1 MRKALGL
8 VVVLLCASGLV
19 LAQGKDKDKD
29 KDKGTKA
36 TLVKADVDKKELV
49 VKIDGK
55 QVTFGVTKDVQWV
68 GPKGGDRSKTGL
80 KDDALVPGAEL
91 NLWVKGKTLEKVQLP
106 VRKSSKDKDGKDKD
120 KKDKDKK

>member
-1 MRKALGL
+1 MRKAFGL

-49 VKIDGK
+49 VKMDGK
-55 QVTFGVTKDVQWV
+55 QVTFLVTKDVQWV
-68 GPKGGDRSKTGL
+68 GPKGGDRSSTGL
-80 KDDALVPGAEL
+80 KDDALAPGAEL
-91 NLWVKGKTLEKVQLP
+91 TLWVDGKTLKKVQLP
-106 VRKSSKDKDGKDKD
+106 VRKSSKDKKDKD
-120 KKDKDKK
+120 KK